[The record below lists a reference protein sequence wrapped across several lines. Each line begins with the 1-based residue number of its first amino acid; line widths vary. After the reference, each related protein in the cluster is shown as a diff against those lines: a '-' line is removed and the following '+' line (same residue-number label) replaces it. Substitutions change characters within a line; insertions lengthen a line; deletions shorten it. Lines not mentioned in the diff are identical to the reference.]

1 MTQRIE
7 SVTAEPLADRL
18 VSRADAHDKTCMG
31 AAMGLGYFSG
41 NDARLMRDAA
51 DALRTPSQP
60 AASHQSG
67 AAKPPFTPPPIAAKP
82 GMLQG
87 MLIRLPHTN
96 AEAY

>member
-51 DALRTPSQP
+51 DAFRTPSQP
-60 AASHQSG
+60 AASG
-67 AAKPPFTPPPIAAKP
+67 
-82 GMLQG
+82 GVE
-87 MLIRLPHTN
+87 N
-96 AEAY
+96 D